1 MSVTRIIDIQSARTP
16 LHYALAYA
24 DRGWH
29 VFPVWGAENGACR
42 CGNPACKAPGKHPVS
57 RLVRAGMIDATTDH
71 DNIRRWWGDMPEAGV
86 GVSLA
91 PSGLVAV
98 DVDPRNNGY
107 MTLELLEERH
117 GRLETD
123 LVQLTQGGGEHRFF
137 HLAADSSLQLPGKLG
152 DGIDL
157 KRNGYSVLPPTTG
170 PQGVYDWESSSNPLD
185 GALPAP
191 LPDWIRS
198 LGAPVTSR
206 DTAFAGT
213 VAARHIT
220 EGQVAELR
228 SALETIDADDR
239 DNWVRVLGAL
249 HNLGSVGW
257 DIALEWSQR
266 SDKFDP
272 QDQVRVW
279 RSVQGQRLN
288 YETIFHMAINAG
300 WQNPFTAG
308 VPLPA
313 DQVEVAAPPPRP
325 RPLEAVPEHLQ
336 TIPGVLGEGVAWFM
350 ATAKKPQIEYALP
363 AMLALASVVLG
374 RKYVTDYDNWPALY
388 FLAVGKSATGKE
400 SIKSAIEDVLSA
412 AQLDSLIAPDRY
424 SSESAGF
431 SMLESKPT
439 HITVQDEFGKL
450 LQAARGDR
458 TGHARSTV
466 RFLLEAWGRAGG
478 TMRGAAYST
487 AGMQD
492 QQAEAINGRVVHNPS
507 VTLVG
512 LSTPSTFGAGLT
524 RDAVDD
530 GFLNRLVVSV
540 CDGEREPMKFR
551 PYTPPPPALVNWCQ
565 AMRSAGAQP
574 GNLMD
579 IETPAALKPSPTV
592 IKLGRGVPELFFG
605 EGAFESECL
614 DLMNKH
620 ERDELSELFG
630 RTNEIGLR
638 MSLIVALSCNSAT
651 VEVQHARWAIEYARF
666 CSMQMLTLVQ
676 EHLHEGGFDAAW
688 KDVARLVAQAGSRG
702 YTRRELVQRSRSLRK
717 LAEVNPVLQD
727 KLLSRMTDD
736 GVIQPVESSGVRG
749 RKRVAYVWVDADE

>member
-666 CSMQMLTLVQ
+666 CSHADADPGAGALARGWLRCG
-676 EHLHEGGFDAAW
+676 LEGCGAPGGAGR
-688 KDVARLVAQAGSRG
+688 VARLHAPRARAAITLPAQVGRSQSRFTGQAALSHDRRRRHPAGRVERRERAQAGGLRVGGRG
-702 YTRRELVQRSRSLRK
+702 
-717 LAEVNPVLQD
+717 
-727 KLLSRMTDD
+727 
-736 GVIQPVESSGVRG
+736 
-749 RKRVAYVWVDADE
+749 